1 MIRGSV
7 CSMVSCFADAM
18 SFWGGVKKR
27 LLMMLLPL
35 LILGCGKE
43 VELYRNLGEMEANQM
58 IAELDS
64 GKIKARKEH
73 MKGGVT
79 VFVAEK
85 EMSAAVQRLDRKGL
99 PRPPRVN
106 LGEIFRKE
114 GVISTPLEERAC
126 YIHALSQELETTL
139 SHMQGITFARVH
151 VVLPERIAP
160 GEPFQA
166 ASASVFIQ
174 HQKNV
179 DVDVLIPSIQKL
191 VSASLPGMTNAD
203 SRKVVVVLLPTEEID
218 KQDKEK
224 K

>member
-1 MIRGSV
+1 MITRSM
-7 CSMVSCFADAM
+7 CSMASYFASVVSL
-18 SFWGGVKKR
+18 VIVLKKR

-35 LILGCGKE
+35 LIVGCGKE

-73 MKGGVT
+73 MKGGIT
-79 VFVAEK
+79 IFVAEK

-114 GVISTPLEERAC
+114 GVISTPLEERAR

-151 VVLPERIAP
+151 VVLPERTAP
-160 GEPFQA
+160 GEPLQA

-203 SRKVVVVLLPTEEID
+203 SRKVVVVLLPTEAID

>member
-1 MIRGSV
+1 MRFMVTRCADWMILTTVLER
-7 CSMVSCFADAM
+7 
-18 SFWGGVKKR
+18 R

-35 LILGCGKE
+35 LIFGCGKE
-43 VELYRNLGEMEANQM
+43 VELYRNLGEIEANQI

-73 MKGGVT
+73 LKGGIT

-114 GVISTPLEERAC
+114 GVISTPLEERAR

-151 VVLPERIAP
+151 VVLPERTAP
-160 GEPFQA
+160 GDPLQA

-203 SRKVVVVLLPTEEID
+203 SRKVVVVLLPTEELN
-218 KQDKEK
+218 KQEKEEKEK